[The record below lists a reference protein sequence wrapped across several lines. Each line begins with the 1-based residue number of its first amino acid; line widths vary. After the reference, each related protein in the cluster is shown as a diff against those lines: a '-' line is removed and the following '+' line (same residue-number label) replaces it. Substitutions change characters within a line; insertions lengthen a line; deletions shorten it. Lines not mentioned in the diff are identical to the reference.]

1 MRGRRLNNEGKQQ
14 MSTPSPPPPHRTLR
28 FRSTIK
34 TYFSL
39 TQRKAKVDQLARGAA
54 SPRVVRKKEYIGR
67 LKVIV
72 TNAVLVEMVD
82 ACDSSG
88 HDAVNQQ
95 GRKEVHRRKRERQV
109 SPQFSLLLETRGGIN
124 NNTDVKT

>member
-88 HDAVNQQ
+88 HDAANQQ
-95 GRKEVHRRKRERQV
+95 LRRELHRRKSGR
-109 SPQFSLLLETRGGIN
+109 
-124 NNTDVKT
+124 